1 MAKISTP
8 TSAYEIPSA
17 VIKNM
22 VSLATSGFGL
32 VVALAWNEVIK
43 KTVEEYI
50 DPYLGKDSG
59 LISLLIYAVIMTVLA
74 VIVTMQLSS
83 LQKKFEELQEKISK
97 KKNGQK

>member
-1 MAKISTP
+1 MAKIETP
-8 TSAYEIPSA
+8 DNPKDLPAA

-50 DPYLGKDSG
+50 DPWLGKSG
-59 LISLLIYAVIMTVLA
+59 GIISMLIYAVIITLLA
-74 VIVTMQLSS
+74 VLVTMQLSQ
-83 LQKKFEELQEKISK
+83 LQKKFEKLSEKI
-97 KKNGQK
+97 NGS